1 MSKIDAESL
10 YEAHEYHADDLFV
23 PASDERRCVERK
35 SIAIRATVTVP
46 GRSVLPGHTVDLS
59 RAGASITVPFDLAL
73 QQECLIDL
81 ELHACG
87 MTGAFH
93 IPAEVRYCVPM
104 SRGRFRI
111 GMRFGHMDAVTIAFI
126 EAILNAPI
134 IQ

>member
-1 MSKIDAESL
+1 MSKPDAEFL
-10 YEAHEYHADDLFV
+10 YEAHEYLADDLFV
-23 PASDERRCVERK
+23 PASHERRSAERK

-46 GRSVLPGHTVDLS
+46 GKSVLPGHTVDLS
-59 RAGASITVPFDLAL
+59 RAGASITVPFDLA
-73 QQECLIDL
+73 QEQECLIDL

-87 MTGAFH
+87 TTGAFH

-111 GMRFGHMDAVTIAFI
+111 GMRFGRMDTATTAFI
-126 EAILNAPI
+126 ETILNAPV

>member
-1 MSKIDAESL
+1 MRTICSRPRGK
-10 YEAHEYHADDLFV
+10 
-23 PASDERRCVERK
+23 ERRCVERR

-46 GRSVLPGHTVDLS
+46 GTSVFLGHTVDLS
-59 RAGASITVPFDLAL
+59 RAGASITSLPFELA
-73 QQECLIDL
+73 QGQECRIDL

-87 MTGAFH
+87 MTGAYR

-111 GMRFGHMDAVTIAFI
+111 GMRFGRMDGATASFI
-126 EAILNAPI
+126 ESILNAPL

>member
-1 MSKIDAESL
+1 MSKVAAEDL

-23 PASDERRCVERK
+23 PASQERRRVERR
-35 SIAIRATVTVP
+35 SITVRATVTVP
-46 GRSVLPGHTVDLS
+46 GTSVLPGHTVDLS
-59 RAGASITVPFDLAL
+59 CAGASITVPFELA
-73 QQECLIDL
+73 QGQECLIDL

-87 MTGAFH
+87 SIGAFH

-111 GMRFGHMDAVTIAFI
+111 GLRFGHLDAATNGFI
-126 EAILNAPI
+126 EAILNAPV